1 VDKCS
6 APQLKKN
13 LRGKHR
19 YNKKQKPSFCRCN
32 FSIVIL
38 SLILS
43 GLLLRGTYLF
53 VDPLNMFHM
62 VPSSLKSLFLNCGT
76 SCWLSSAIITIECFV
91 RSTQL
96 ALKLRV
102 SVKDERRL
110 RCASVSG
117 TAALMVY
124 GVTNLVVR
132 YMDGFDQVYGFMN
145 DYRVMIDGLCCLA
158 LMILAMYHGHQAVL
172 HLGDNQRLF
181 KSSPRNTQTPSTQH
195 KRTTSTPARR
205 TRRQQIVSTWIVHLR
220 CLLLFILL
228 LFLTII
234 SYSLLKNGSSSA
246 LSYYLHNLLL
256 RATEMCSLFSIIRIA
271 EGSELSKWFSF
282 LGWVRLCH
290 QVEGAAIQVK
300 KVVSIGGGR
309 AVGGGGGGGG
319 GRGRGG
325 RGANGRE
332 AAQNDGS
339 GGSGGGSKTEEKEG
353 TAGARDTHGT
363 STRSSSVDRMSSK
376 FSNIFVRQT
385 SLPQDAEEEK
395 RNGES
400 ELSGEEKERDVIWTT
415 PVLKEEQ
422 RNGNEEWIE
431 YVDEASGESYYHSTS
446 GGGRST
452 WTNPKKNVELT
463 QRKDQ
468 QPSVGLY
475 VDDSTKNPMR

>member
-1 VDKCS
+1 MNSFHRSECTDCVDSNSSSLHRLYQNVTKYEIAVCQNNLCSCIRPYVADRHCHHVASPYGLGRATFLFTEYLLWLPIYLFFIFGVCYLLVDKCS

-19 YNKKQKPSFCRCN
+19 YNKKQNSSFCRCN

-145 DYRVMIDGLCCLA
+145 DYRVMIDGLCCLV
-158 LMILAMYHGHQAVL
+158 LMILAMYHGHQAVR

-205 TRRQQIVSTWIVHLR
+205 TRRNRLSAPG
-220 CLLLFILL
+220 LF
-228 LFLTII
+228 T
-234 SYSLLKNGSSSA
+234 
-246 LSYYLHNLLL
+246 
-256 RATEMCSLFSIIRIA
+256 
-271 EGSELSKWFSF
+271 
-282 LGWVRLCH
+282 
-290 QVEGAAIQVK
+290 
-300 KVVSIGGGR
+300 
-309 AVGGGGGGGG
+309 
-319 GRGRGG
+319 
-325 RGANGRE
+325 
-332 AAQNDGS
+332 
-339 GGSGGGSKTEEKEG
+339 
-353 TAGARDTHGT
+353 
-363 STRSSSVDRMSSK
+363 
-376 FSNIFVRQT
+376 
-385 SLPQDAEEEK
+385 
-395 RNGES
+395 
-400 ELSGEEKERDVIWTT
+400 
-415 PVLKEEQ
+415 
-422 RNGNEEWIE
+422 
-431 YVDEASGESYYHSTS
+431 
-446 GGGRST
+446 
-452 WTNPKKNVELT
+452 
-463 QRKDQ
+463 
-468 QPSVGLY
+468 
-475 VDDSTKNPMR
+475 